1 MFCSNC
7 GKTLPADS
15 VSCPSCGCPV
25 GESRFEGSPYTSA
38 QAHIRPGDDV
48 HQVMP
53 QSYTR
58 TTYTSRGDEEV
69 QGDVDAR
76 TTYRPTYGGD
86 SMPEDIHREMRAAVS
101 PDGEE
106 PQPEASA
113 EPIREETDE
122 IIEDVIEDLQPEGVD
137 TSKYRAQKIE
147 SAGQTGISSD
157 VSELIQELEAEPRR
171 GRRRR
176 TTYEDYENV
185 ADGDESTGATAEEQP
200 EVFDDIDEEEFEEL
214 RHSSFG
220 LKQLLKILV
229 IMVVFA
235 AVAVGGVMW
244 LRYIRSNQSAAP
256 IENVGE
262 ELYLNGIAM
271 IKEHAS
277 DESVQEAL
285 SAYTAADGGLSALSA
300 VLQSST
306 AELAALTPEEPTE
319 NEQIFLNALNK
330 IESNIANCI
339 TSDALAVGT
348 NDAGAVAESDSRWQ
362 VVENSIAMLESA
374 TSAAELTAIING
386 QEIDVTKPEATPSP
400 TPPVNYNTLSKDDKS
415 DEVFEMQNRLYE
427 LGFLLDDRDG
437 VFGSKTQTA
446 VKMFQQAAGLEVTG
460 IADGAT
466 LAALYADDAPRT
478 VYAQPTATPM
488 TAATPEPAPETD
500 PAAAPE
506 GDPQV
511 Q

>member
-7 GKTLPADS
+7 GKTLPVDS

-48 HQVMP
+48 RTVTP

-58 TTYTSRGDEEV
+58 TTYTSMGDAEV

-86 SMPEDIHREMRAAVS
+86 SMPEDIHRDMRAAVS
-101 PDGEE
+101 GSAE
-106 PQPEASA
+106 EASEEA
-113 EPIREETDE
+113 EELREEADGV
-122 IIEDVIEDLQPEGVD
+122 IEDVIEDLQPEGVD

-157 VSELIQELEAEPRR
+157 VSELIQELEAEPRKS
-171 GRRRR
+171 RRRR
-176 TTYEDYENV
+176 AVYEDYENV
-185 ADGDESTGATAEEQP
+185 ADETESTGDMAEKQP

-220 LKQLLKILV
+220 LKQLLKVLV

-235 AVAVGGVMW
+235 TVAVGGVMW

-262 ELYLNGIAM
+262 ELYLNGVAM
-271 IKEHAS
+271 IKTHAS
-277 DESVQEAL
+277 DEYVQKAL

-300 VLQSST
+300 ELQASA
-306 AELAALTPEEPTE
+306 AELAALTPETPTE
-319 NEQIFLNALNK
+319 NEQIFLNALKK
-330 IESNIANCI
+330 IENNIANCV

-348 NDAGAVAESDSRWQ
+348 NDATAVAESDSRWQ
-362 VVENSIAMLESA
+362 TVENSIAMLESA

-386 QEIDVTKPEATPSP
+386 EEIDVTRPQATPSP

-415 DEVFEMQNRLYE
+415 DEVFEMQNRLFE

-460 IADGAT
+460 IADNTT
-466 LAALYADDAPRT
+466 LTALYADDAPRT
-478 VYAQPTATPM
+478 VYAQPTATPAP
-488 TAATPEPAPETD
+488 TATPEPAPSETD
-500 PAAAPE
+500 AQDQA
-506 GDPQV
+506 Q
-511 Q
+511 